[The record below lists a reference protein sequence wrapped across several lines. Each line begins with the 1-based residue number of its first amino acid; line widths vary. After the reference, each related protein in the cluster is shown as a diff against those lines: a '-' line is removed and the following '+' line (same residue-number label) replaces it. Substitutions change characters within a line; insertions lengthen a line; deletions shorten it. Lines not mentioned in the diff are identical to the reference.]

1 MRVRSRAV
9 SRVACTLAPGDS
21 NRVTRMA
28 VDTIATLRARRQR
41 VRTFTVD
48 VRGVEIR
55 TEDDDSLSTHD
66 GGLAAF
72 DCAGRLTF
80 LWLDGG

>member
-1 MRVRSRAV
+1 
-9 SRVACTLAPGDS
+9 
-21 NRVTRMA
+21 
-28 VDTIATLRARRQR
+28 
-41 VRTFTVD
+41 VRTFTID

-55 TEDDDSLSTHD
+55 TEDNDSLSTND